1 MSALRS
7 YRLLVVWQLRRVR
20 GVMPIAIVVQGLL
33 AVGIVLGYPLLFPQ
47 LDPMTTLFLATAAP
61 TITLITMG
69 LVLVPQFVAQAKTEG
84 SLDYMRSLPVP
95 RVVYLFAD
103 LTVWLALVL
112 PGVVFA
118 IVVAAARFG
127 LDLHVSPL
135 VVPALLLVA
144 LTSTSV
150 GYAIATLLP
159 PMLANLTTQ
168 VLVVF
173 VLMFS
178 PLTFPAERLPDWL
191 AAVHRALPIQA
202 MGEIVRGT
210 LAADVFPVTAG
221 AVAVLAAW
229 CLASFATTSFVLGR
243 RA

>member
-20 GVMPIAIVVQGLL
+20 GVMPIAIVVQGML